1 MSAHTY
7 TFDELS
13 SRRNLSP
20 GNHRLVM
27 HKNNSAARRRE
38 RKKKLMAKMVA
49 EGVDFDKFRGKGDA
63 PTSTKVYAKLY
74 IKARA
79 ALG

>member
-1 MSAHTY
+1 
-7 TFDELS
+7 
-13 SRRNLSP
+13 
-20 GNHRLVM
+20 M

-38 RKKKLMAKMVA
+38 RKKKLMAKLVA
-49 EGVDFDKFRGKGDA
+49 EGVEFDKFRGKGDA
-63 PTSTKVYAKLY
+63 ATSTKVYAKLY